1 MTALDYGR
9 VPHDAL
15 LCTTFPVELILHGIK
30 YVMTVRT
37 TGEHDFAVLLNGC
50 VVNTRTHPLSDGRL
64 LVFADGKTSTVF
76 FEEDPT
82 GLRLEISNKGI
93 TTVMFENEKDPSK
106 LRATT
111 TGKRLFKGIL
121 NHSLCYLKRSGIRAA
136 LVLCL
141 RTSRVPASVAPQ
153 QQAS

>member
-1 MTALDYGR
+1 VTALDYGR

-76 FEEDPT
+76 FEEDST

-111 TGKRLFKGIL
+111 TGNL
-121 NHSLCYLKRSGIRAA
+121 NLSLC
-136 LVLCL
+136 
-141 RTSRVPASVAPQ
+141 
-153 QQAS
+153 